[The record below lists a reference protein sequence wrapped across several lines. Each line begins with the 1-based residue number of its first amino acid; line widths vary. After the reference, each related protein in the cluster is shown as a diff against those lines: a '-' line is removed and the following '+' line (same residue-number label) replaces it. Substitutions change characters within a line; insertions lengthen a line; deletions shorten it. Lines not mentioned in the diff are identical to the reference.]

1 MFLKNIKMFRII
13 QTHPPNIR
21 RNHHLFIGSA
31 TTSVQHLR
39 WCFKPSPQGISVVDV
54 FMCSSTVHSC
64 SSSFLLVDS
73 RNNSRKAGTTLTAWN
88 KTITLIS
95 CIKANPR
102 NPARAPLVA
111 VYCVPPVC
119 QKSKVWACIKLL
131 NQDLPKHPHFIFLV
145 ICLTQYASYIKFSSV
160 KFLLYTNI

>member
-39 WCFKPSPQGISVVDV
+39 WCFKPLPQGISDVDV

-88 KTITLIS
+88 KTITLITVVAS
-95 CIKANPR
+95 RLILETLQ
-102 NPARAPLVA
+102 RAPLVA
-111 VYCVPPVC
+111 VYCIPPVC
-119 QKSKVWACIKLL
+119 QKSKVWTCIKLL
-131 NQDLPKHPHFIFLV
+131 NQALPKHPHFNIF
-145 ICLTQYASYIKFSSV
+145 
-160 KFLLYTNI
+160 